1 MQSNFEKAKKLLC
14 WLLFTNRCKYCN
26 TLINYGEE
34 LCGSCRDNLPVIDGE
49 RCKYCGAE
57 KERCNCRKHKKEY
70 DGITAPFYYE
80 DSIALAVRRMKFY
93 GKTFLADAL
102 AEEMAE
108 CVKKDFKDIN
118 FDFVCFI
125 PFTLSQKLLRKYNQS
140 ELLAEKLSE
149 KLNIPLNRVMIK
161 LFDTKPQHKT
171 GFRYRAGNVFGVYD
185 VKKDVDVKGKIIL
198 LVDDVKTTGSTLNDC
213 ARILK
218 IRGAEKVYCSVSALA
233 GVKSKE
239 EN

>member
-102 AEEMAE
+102 AECGIGVAGEDLKFFSVRNHDAITSLY
-108 CVKKDFKDIN
+108 FLLL
-118 FDFVCFI
+118 CF
-125 PFTLSQKLLRKYNQS
+125 SCCLLW
-140 ELLAEKLSE
+140 
-149 KLNIPLNRVMIK
+149 
-161 LFDTKPQHKT
+161 LF
-171 GFRYRAGNVFGVYD
+171 YSYML
-185 VKKDVDVKGKIIL
+185 IISRL
-198 LVDDVKTTGSTLNDC
+198 FQN
-213 ARILK
+213 LK
-218 IRGAEKVYCSVSALA
+218 IRICSFY
-233 GVKSKE
+233 
-239 EN
+239 